1 MGPFSVTGQPNAMG
15 GREVGGLANTLACHL
30 DIENADHRKEV
41 QCFWKAPTM
50 PERQGLKAVDL
61 FRAVENGQIKALWII
76 HTNPAVTMPD
86 ADKVRRAI
94 ANCPFTVVSDVT
106 DQTDTARVADVLLPA
121 AGWAE
126 TVGTVTNSDRMISR
140 QRAVLTPPGQ
150 ARADWDI
157 LAEVGRHMGWKTAFK
172 YKSPAEIFREY
183 AAMSSIAKSFS
194 KDFDIS
200 GYSDL
205 TDEEYAKLEP
215 TRWPVAGLETGGRFF
230 GDGKF
235 FHPDGKA
242 WFVQVTHRPPIA
254 ESTPK
259 YPFMLNTGRNR
270 DQWHTMTRSGLSPRL
285 SAHLAEPFVEVHPED
300 AAQLGLS
307 TADLVEV
314 ESSVGRGIFRL
325 RTTDAVERG
334 QVFAPIH
341 WTG

>member
-150 ARADWDI
+150 AHADWDI

-254 ESTPK
+254 ESVRPE
-259 YPFMLNTGRNR
+259 
-270 DQWHTMTRSGLSPRL
+270 
-285 SAHLAEPFVEVHPED
+285 HLCH
-300 AAQLGLS
+300 AAILS
-307 TADLVEV
+307 T
-314 ESSVGRGIFRL
+314 
-325 RTTDAVERG
+325 
-334 QVFAPIH
+334 
-341 WTG
+341 